1 MNKNSLSLVL
11 IIPGV
16 LLIIAPIISF
26 PYGFYTFLRLV
37 VTIAAIIV
45 VVSSLKNKGGANN
58 ISIIFGLITI
68 LYNPLIPIHL
78 SREIWMPINFI
89 TSGIYF
95 FYLLKIKKIN

>member
-37 VTIAAIIV
+37 VTITAIIALIN
-45 VVSSLKNKGGANN
+45 SQKNEGGINN
-58 ISIIFGLITI
+58 TSIIFGLVAI

-95 FYLLKIKKIN
+95 FYLYKIKNN

>member
-37 VTIAAIIV
+37 VTITAIIALIN
-45 VVSSLKNKGGANN
+45 SLKNEGGINN
-58 ISIIFGLITI
+58 TSIIFGLVAI

-95 FYLLKIKKIN
+95 FYLYKIKIVF

>member
-37 VTIAAIIV
+37 VTISAVIV
-45 VVSSLKNKGGANN
+45 VVNSLKNKVGINN
-58 ISIIFGLITI
+58 ISIIFGLIAI

-95 FYLLKIKKIN
+95 FYLFKW

>member
-16 LLIIAPIISF
+16 ILIIAPIISF

-37 VTIAAIIV
+37 VTISAVIV
-45 VVSSLKNKGGANN
+45 VVNSLKNKVGINN
-58 ISIIFGLITI
+58 ISIIFGLIAI

-95 FYLLKIKKIN
+95 FYLYKIKNN

>member
-11 IIPGV
+11 IIPCV
-16 LLIIAPIISF
+16 ILIIAPMISF

-37 VTIAAIIV
+37 VTITASIALIN
-45 VVSSLKNKGGANN
+45 SLKNEGGINN
-58 ISIIFGLITI
+58 TSIIFGLVAI

-78 SREIWMPINFI
+78 SREIWMLINFI

-95 FYLLKIKKIN
+95 FYLYKIKNN

>member
-11 IIPGV
+11 IIPAI

-37 VTIAAIIV
+37 VTITAIIA
-45 VVSSLKNKGGANN
+45 VVSSLKNEGTVNEM
-58 ISIIFGLITI
+58 SIIFGLIAI
-68 LYNPLIPIHL
+68 LYNPLIPIYL

-95 FYLLKIKKIN
+95 FFLFKVRKIS

>member
-45 VVSSLKNKGGANN
+45 VVSSLKNKGGVNN
-58 ISIIFGLITI
+58 ISIIFGLIAI

-95 FYLLKIKKIN
+95 FYSYKIKSN